1 MGPDAEG
8 FQVHAKII
16 GVYPPIYVDAL
27 SVFKTEEQ
35 QGKWKVK
42 CSPAS
47 EACMMPSGAVK
58 ACSQRQ
64 GSPIHSSSGISG
76 CCN

>member
-1 MGPDAEG
+1 LGPDAEG

-35 QGKWKVK
+35 QGK
-42 CSPAS
+42 
-47 EACMMPSGAVK
+47 
-58 ACSQRQ
+58 
-64 GSPIHSSSGISG
+64 
-76 CCN
+76 